1 MGLRMQRKWL
11 DRRVKELRHEVIVDR
26 HFVNER
32 FNDDGGT
39 KRLDTLLD
47 QLLEP
52 LGVITRARRFANG
65 ALFDAGRRGVVG
77 GGLALHRSLLVLADP
92 HVVAAHPV
100 GDEQAG
106 QQHHQQ
112 H

>member
-32 FNDDGGT
+32 FSDDGGT

-52 LGVITRARRFANG
+52 LGEITRARRFANG

-77 GGLALHRSLLVLADP
+77 
-92 HVVAAHPV
+92 
-100 GDEQAG
+100 
-106 QQHHQQ
+106 
-112 H
+112 